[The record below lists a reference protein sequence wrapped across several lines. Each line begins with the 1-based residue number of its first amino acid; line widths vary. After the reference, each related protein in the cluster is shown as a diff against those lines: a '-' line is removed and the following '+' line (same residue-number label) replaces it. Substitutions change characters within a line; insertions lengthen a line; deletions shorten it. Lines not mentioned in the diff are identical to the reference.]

1 MPPPADPSTADAHQ
15 GHFPCLTRR
24 AGLAWLA
31 GLAAL
36 SGCATTT
43 PGGVVVD
50 RRHVARGQDSRVLFL
65 VLHYTVGDFGS
76 ALRTLT
82 QGEVSS
88 HYLVSDENP
97 PRIYQLV
104 DEGRRAWHAGESAW
118 QGHRGL
124 NASSIG
130 IEVVN
135 PGPRWGAEGRQF
147 ERFPEAQIDLL
158 LPLVKDIVQRHGI
171 RPDRVLGHSDVQ
183 PQRKQDPGP
192 LFPWARLAAAGL
204 VRWPDAQRVAAARPA
219 FELQLP
225 DLPWFQQRLA
235 RHGFELAPSGRLDT
249 ATRNVL
255 AAFQMKYRPARFDGQ
270 PDAETAALLAALT
283 DELPA

>member
-1 MPPPADPSTADAHQ
+1 MPPPADLSPAWPAEALP
-15 GHFPCLTRR
+15 GRPPCLTRR
-24 AGLAWLA
+24 AGLAWMAGLA

-104 DEGRRAWHAGESAW
+104 DEGRRAWHA
-118 QGHRGL
+118 
-124 NASSIG
+124 
-130 IEVVN
+130 
-135 PGPRWGAEGRQF
+135 
-147 ERFPEAQIDLL
+147 
-158 LPLVKDIVQRHGI
+158 
-171 RPDRVLGHSDVQ
+171 
-183 PQRKQDPGP
+183 
-192 LFPWARLAAAGL
+192 
-204 VRWPDAQRVAAARPA
+204 
-219 FELQLP
+219 
-225 DLPWFQQRLA
+225 
-235 RHGFELAPSGRLDT
+235 
-249 ATRNVL
+249 
-255 AAFQMKYRPARFDGQ
+255 
-270 PDAETAALLAALT
+270 ETAARLT
-283 DELPA
+283 LQ